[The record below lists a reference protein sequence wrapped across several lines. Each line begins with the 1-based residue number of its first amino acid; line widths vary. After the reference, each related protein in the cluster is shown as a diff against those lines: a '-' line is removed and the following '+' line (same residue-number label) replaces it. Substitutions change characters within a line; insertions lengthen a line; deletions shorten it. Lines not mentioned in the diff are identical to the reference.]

1 MDSRKY
7 FLDWLRVFAF
17 VGLIVFHVG
26 CLYASWDYNI
36 KSPRLVPAIDWVLL
50 ALTPWRMALLFVISG
65 VASRYLLAKL
75 GTGGFA
81 LDRLR
86 RLLPV
91 ILIGSLVVIP
101 PQTYIMLVNKGLLD
115 VGYFHFW
122 IYSYLAADQTLVA
135 PLHRTMPTYD
145 HLWFIVYLL
154 FYTLVFAGV
163 LATRRIG
170 FSAPRASTALPRI
183 PLWVLLTAPAL
194 WLIGANFLIERLWPV
209 TFYVLNDWGSHLKW
223 AGMFAVGAAY
233 ATRDDFWEWLRR
245 HRSGLLRAAAC
256 LLILQSLCRVLW
268 LARQTDSAM
277 SALWWNI
284 ATSLYAWTMMGALC
298 GYALQHLNRGSAL
311 LSHLNEAILPIYV
324 LHQPILLIGAFYI
337 FPLKLPL
344 LLEAL
349 LLLSVTG
356 LGALAVYEIV
366 IRPLPI
372 MRVLFGLKVKFRSSD
387 PVNAQDHHLRATD
400 PD

>member
-1 MDSRKY
+1 MGSRKY

-17 VGLIVFHVG
+17 AGLIVFHVG

-36 KSPRLVPAIDWVLL
+36 KSPRLVPGVDWALL

-65 VASRYLLAKL
+65 VASRYLLSKL

-122 IYSYLAADQTLVA
+122 IFSYLAADQTLVA

-154 FYTLVFAGV
+154 FYTLVFAGLVAAARRV
-163 LATRRIG
+163 LP
-170 FSAPRASTALPRI
+170 SAPRAPTAPPRV
-183 PLWVLLTAPAL
+183 PLGVLLTAPAL
-194 WLIGANFLIERLWPV
+194 WLIGVNFLIERRLPV
-209 TFYVLNDWGSHLKW
+209 TFNVVDDWGSHLKW
-223 AGMFAVGAAY
+223 GGMFLAGISY
-233 ATRDDFWEWLRR
+233 ASRADLWEWVRR
-245 HRSGLLRAAAC
+245 HRSGLLGSAAC

-268 LARQTDSAM
+268 LARQTDPVM
-277 SALWWNI
+277 SALGWSI
-284 ATSLYAWTMMGALC
+284 TTSLYAWTMMGALC
-298 GYALQHLNRGSAL
+298 GYALQHLNKGSSL

-324 LHQPILLIGAFYI
+324 LHQPILLIGAFYL

-344 LLEAL
+344 SLQAL
-349 LLLSVTG
+349 LLLSITAV
-356 LGALAVYEIV
+356 GALAIYELV
-366 IRPLPI
+366 IRPFPLI
-372 MRVLFGLKVKFRSSD
+372 RVLFGLKSRSSD
-387 PVNAQDHHLRATD
+387 PENARVHHLRAAD